1 MAIAFTSL
9 TPAGSNKIRH
19 FETPTRLAENMPP
32 RMPAYKGY
40 LIVERAIL
48 SRSDSKYKVTI
59 SRSRRDTEY
68 EEVKPQN

>member
-9 TPAGSNKIRH
+9 TPAGSNIRH
-19 FETPTRLAENMPP
+19 FATWNERDSNTLSRRYATEN
-32 RMPAYKGY
+32 AACEGY

-59 SRSRRDTEY
+59 IGRTAG
-68 EEVKPQN
+68 